1 MFISFCEDTPEFMP
15 FIVIY
20 VLINVPVDTLY
31 VLNIDEE
38 KDLTAI
44 VKLADMLPSAFDVVP
59 TL

>member
-1 MFISFCEDTPEFMP
+1 M
-15 FIVIY
+15 Y

-38 KDLTAI
+38 KDFTAN
-44 VKLADMLPSAFDVVP
+44 VKLADILPSALDVVP